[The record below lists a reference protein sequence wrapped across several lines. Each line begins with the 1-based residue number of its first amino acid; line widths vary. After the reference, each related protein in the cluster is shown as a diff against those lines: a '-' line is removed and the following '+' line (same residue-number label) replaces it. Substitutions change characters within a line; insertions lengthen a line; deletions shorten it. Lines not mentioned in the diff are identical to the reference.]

1 MKMNKIMM
9 LALAGMAFAACSN
22 DDEVGNLA
30 PEGVGAVSIRIVSP
44 DLTRAVG
51 TATSGSNVTV
61 APQTDTEVTITL
73 AASEGGNTITL
84 TPDEWASGKT
94 VTFWNVKSP
103 TSVSVSM
110 NGGVAD
116 YSSVNIATGTPSL
129 QVDPAA
135 IPVYGTTSAF
145 TATTGSVVAADEDVN
160 GSHDAG
166 LQEDNVGTTYPVY
179 TATVQLEI
187 PVARLEVGPIS
198 HTNPCSDC
206 MFSALTINGV
216 YMDNIMSTDGG
227 ALTDYQF
234 LASNSGTGVQ
244 AILREEVNSTT
255 GSSFLGGAQFPAS
268 DQVYA
273 FNFYGQDA
281 EGSASNNPQFK
292 IYFGS
297 ATGSSEAVASP
308 RYAMIQNY
316 YAADDVSMQ
325 NPIVLQN
332 GHIYQIKDVVL
343 ADKNIIPDENGN
355 TAYAINVTVTEAA
368 WTVETTNAS
377 WAE

>member
-22 DDEVGNLA
+22 DEVANLA

-44 DLTRAVG
+44 DLTRA
-51 TATSGSNVTV
+51 TTPTSGASVTV
-61 APQTDTEVTITL
+61 APQASTNVTITL
-73 AASEGGNTITL
+73 TATEGGTSISL
-84 TPDEWASGKT
+84 TPDEWTAGKV
-94 VTFWNVKSP
+94 VTFWNVKNPSK
-103 TSVSVSM
+103 VEVSM

-116 YSSVNIATGTPSL
+116 YSSVNITTL
-129 QVDPAA
+129 QAAPAA
-135 IPVYGTTSAF
+135 IPVYGSTTTF
-145 TATTGSVVAADEDVN
+145 TASSSTQVATSDDIS

-166 LQEDNVGTTYPVY
+166 LQPEDEGTTYPVY
-179 TATVQLEI
+179 NATVQLEI

-198 HTNPCSDC
+198 HTNPCNSC
-206 MFSALTINGV
+206 IFSALTINGV
-216 YMDNIMSTDGG
+216 YMDNIKPTAGE
-227 ALTDYQF
+227 AVTDYQF
-234 LASNSGTGVQ
+234 LATGSGTGDQ
-244 AILREEVNSTT
+244 AILREEVNNTT
-255 GSSFLGGAQFPAS
+255 GSSFLSGSFPAS

-273 FNFYGQDA
+273 FNFYGQ
-281 EGSASNNPQFK
+281 ESTGSASNNPQFK
-292 IYFGS
+292 IYFGN
-297 ATGSSEAVASP
+297 AEGQTGAAVASP

-332 GHIYQIKDVVL
+332 GHIYQVKDVVL

-368 WTVETTNAS
+368 WTVETINAS